1 MFCNIYNLTYI
12 DKYLQKR
19 YIYIDNRLLYF
30 GVIFTKK
37 IRNII
42 CVCVIALL
50 MPILFISVTIL
61 VDSYVKPDEVP
72 SFFGWK
78 PFIVLSGSME
88 TEISAGDI
96 VVVKE
101 VDLNS
106 LKINDIIAFNEDD
119 IVITHRIV
127 DIISDGGEVKYI
139 TKGDNNKEN
148 DKNYVLPSQVEGIY
162 KFRLYG
168 IGNFAMFLQN
178 PIGLVVCLSIP
189 VLLLILVQSFDSKN
203 SKKSLE
209 DAERKAKE
217 LEAEI
222 ARLKGNK

>member
-1 MFCNIYNLTYI
+1 
-12 DKYLQKR
+12 
-19 YIYIDNRLLYF
+19 
-30 GVIFTKK
+30 
-37 IRNII
+37 
-42 CVCVIALL
+42 